1 LKAEVGAEAEGK
13 RGRDRAGANAALGRL
28 LPQVS
33 VPPPGPRSRQLA
45 ERLRAAESRNITW
58 TSERFPV
65 FWEAA
70 RGANVLDVD
79 GNVYVDLTSAFGV
92 ALPGHADARIRRA
105 IKTQSERLIHGMGD
119 VHPSDV
125 KVELLERLARI
136 GPWPET
142 RTVLASTGAEATEIA
157 LKTALLRTGRPGI
170 LAFEG
175 GYHGLTLGALAA
187 TARDYFRAPFRERLF
202 GGVVFA
208 PFPDPRDGNGA
219 TQPRKGQDG
228 AKGTS
233 SAERALD
240 AVDEA
245 LAKVAPGG
253 HAIGA
258 VIVEPVQARAGVR
271 TPPKGFLAAVSE
283 RAHAA
288 GAVVIADELFTGS
301 GRCGAPLASPLVGLE
316 PDIVCLGKAL
326 GGGLPFSA
334 CLGSADV
341 MSA

>member
-1 LKAEVGAEAEGK
+1 
-13 RGRDRAGANAALGRL
+13 
-28 LPQVS
+28 
-33 VPPPGPRSRQLA
+33 
-45 ERLRAAESRNITW
+45 
-58 TSERFPV
+58 
-65 FWEAA
+65 
-70 RGANVLDVD
+70 
-79 GNVYVDLTSAFGV
+79 
-92 ALPGHADARIRRA
+92 
-105 IKTQSERLIHGMGD
+105 
-119 VHPSDV
+119 
-125 KVELLERLARI
+125 
-136 GPWPET
+136 
-142 RTVLASTGAEATEIA
+142 VLASTGAEATEIA
-157 LKTALLRTGRPGI
+157 LKTALLCTGRPGI

-187 TARDYFRAPFRERLF
+187 TARDYFRAPFRDRLF

-208 PFPDPRDGNGA
+208 PFPDPHDRNTREVRGGEA
-219 TQPRKGQDG
+219 WAPL
-228 AKGTS
+228 TS
-233 SAERALD
+233 DAMERALN

-245 LAKVAPGG
+245 LARGAPGG

-271 TPPKGFLAAVSE
+271 IPPDGFLAAVSE

-288 GAVVIADELFTGS
+288 GALVIADELFTGA

-341 MSA
+341 MAAWPESPGEALHTSTFLGHPLACAAAIAALDLLVGGLDRKAKKLGATMLKRLRAALGGLPGVGEVRGLGLLLGIELVAIDGRRALPAAAMRVAEAALAKGLLVLPSGDQGNVVELAPPACITPAQTDYALETLADVIREVMSVGH